1 MLVSV
6 DRSSTAT
13 SGANIMVNAIPTLTC
28 HNCYLFVM
36 DVRGI
41 IHRTPDSS
49 REFFRKLSVPERLG
63 AQGFNTSLAL
73 DLAPASAIKATGNS
87 YPVPCMIAV
96 LGPMIRSLASTSHF
110 SFASWPPSTSAPNLR
125 DMIVFQER
133 LTKKPRSLPKRQAG
147 DIYIYMYIFVF
158 FICSHAFF
166 IHWYIYAY

>member
-1 MLVSV
+1 
-6 DRSSTAT
+6 
-13 SGANIMVNAIPTLTC
+13 MVNAIPTLTC

-41 IHRTPDSS
+41 IDRTPDSS

-63 AQGFNTSLAL
+63 AQGFNTSLAM
-73 DLAPASAIKATGNS
+73 DLAPASAIKATGNA

-96 LGPMIRSLASTSHF
+96 FEPMIRSLVSTSHF
-110 SFASWPPSTSAPNLR
+110 SFASWPPSTSAPKLR

-147 DIYIYMYIFVF
+147 DIYIYVYLYLLHVPM
-158 FICSHAFF
+158 HF
-166 IHWYIYAY
+166 IHWYYYAY